1 MSVNLNLFNLLS
13 TIESFKEKLE
23 TKEDYT
29 RDEKNAAI
37 PLAILG
43 LILFI
48 SLSLFLYTIILLIV
62 KWKYMPQWA
71 KVLSIFSIFVG
82 GPFITIMIVYAS
94 TPGKGKD
101 TPGVQGV
108 NTPTLNE

>member
-1 MSVNLNLFNLLS
+1 
-13 TIESFKEKLE
+13 
-23 TKEDYT
+23 
-29 RDEKNAAI
+29 
-37 PLAILG
+37 
-43 LILFI
+43 
-48 SLSLFLYTIILLIV
+48 
-62 KWKYMPQWA
+62 MPQWA